1 MKKINLNDLVLDY
14 FRELGFDVDSWLH
27 GESIKVDPYSL
38 EQNSFTNFYSVIP
51 GLHKLEIIEQKSQGG
66 YIQFRGIPG
75 FEAKLPI
82 EDPNSLKTAGEI
94 LCNLYIWMK
103 NINSE
108 CVKGLLNESQG
119 FCSGADI

>member
-1 MKKINLNDLVLDY
+1 MLDH
-14 FRELGFDVDSWLH
+14 FRELGFNVDQWVH
-27 GESIKVDPYSL
+27 GEQTLVDPYSL
-38 EQNSFTNFYSVIP
+38 EQKSNIHFYSVIP

-82 EDPNSLKTAGEI
+82 EDPDSLKIAGKI
-94 LCNLYIWMK
+94 LSDLYIWMK

-108 CVKGLLNESQG
+108 CVKDISNEGQG
-119 FCSGADI
+119 FCGGANIGNS